1 VITASR
7 GGRIIGPVDRV
18 RVWLAVSP
26 LVAAGVVVSHT
37 LAYSLTGT
45 PAGPV
50 HGYLGHAPQLLFVLA
65 IAGLALG
72 GLESFRLGSARL
84 RPPGAWPFPAV
95 ALATFVV
102 QEHLERYV
110 HTGHVPV
117 LVGSRTFVVGLLLQL
132 PVALVAWAVARRLL
146 RALAHAPAGPPRVP
160 RYLVGVVPAP
170 AGPARALAAVTPR
183 GRGPPFQHAS

>member
-1 VITASR
+1 M
-7 GGRIIGPVDRV
+7 IGPVDRV

-50 HGYLGHAPQLLFVLA
+50 HGYLGHAPQILLVLA
-65 IAGLALG
+65 LAGLALG
-72 GLESFRLGSARL
+72 GLESFRLGSTRL
-84 RPPGAWPFPAV
+84 RPPSAWPFPAV
-95 ALATFVV
+95 ALATFVA

-110 HTGHVPV
+110 HTGDVPV

-132 PVALVAWAVARRLL
+132 PVALVAWALARRLL

-183 GRGPPFQHAS
+183 GRGPPLHHAS